1 MPMTLFPRYQ
11 EWLLLTATIQNRRA
25 DSVMKYL
32 DSLIQHLERTGVS
45 YNYYLTVCDVFFT
58 TDYWLKANPRYTPAH
73 ASVEDL
79 YRLAVKRLCEIFK
92 CTVNVLPRE
101 LELMFGRGMT
111 WEGFKVDIIQGR
123 ARNATQDEIRKYR
136 VVFKQG
142 KVWQFP
148 HWESH
153 PTEVLKPVDSSVMY
167 DPTAGLKRREGDN
180 YYQGYAYFV
189 MTMGRDLFLRKH
201 ATGGAQERDGI
212 YHSNYTGGG
221 TVLCAGSMLIE
232 GGVVKVVR
240 SDSGHYKPQEGN
252 MVSLLMALQMHGVD
266 TRKIQVVNFSAS
278 QVVMAPQFI
287 EANGDWTS
295 FVTDREYAPLSNGYA
310 YSYLQSSLQ
319 TADQE
324 VGDRIAPEIPR
335 VQGNGN
341 YTGKYIGNNPNLPA
355 NLPKPPQAPPRPP
368 RPSQMQPHPQQG
380 HMRMVNGVMRS
391 GRPLPPLPGQQ
402 RSGRAL
408 PPLPDQRSG
417 LSTRV
422 GQNAPLVNEDLYQTK

>member
-32 DSLIQHLERTGVS
+32 DSLIQTIERSGVS
-45 YNYYLTVCDVFFT
+45 YNYYLTICDLFFT
-58 TDYWLKANPRYTPAH
+58 TDYWLKANPRYSPAH

-111 WEGFKVDIIQGR
+111 SEGFKTDIIQGR
-123 ARNATQDEIRKYR
+123 SRTATQEDVRKYR
-136 VVFKQG
+136 AVFKQG

-148 HWESH
+148 HWEAH
-153 PTEVLKPVDSSVMY
+153 PTELLKPVDSASLY
-167 DPTAGLKRREGDN
+167 DPKAGLKRKEGDN
-180 YYQGYAYFV
+180 FYQGYAYFV
-189 MTMGRDLFLRKH
+189 MTMGRDLFLRQH
-201 ATGGAQERDGI
+201 SIGGVQEHNGI

-221 TVLCAGSMLIE
+221 AVLCAGSMLIE

-252 MVSLLMALQMHGVD
+252 MVSLLLALQMHGID
-266 TRKIQVVNFSAS
+266 IRNIQVVNFSAT
-278 QVVMAPQFI
+278 QVVSAPKFI
-287 EANGDWTS
+287 EANGDWTN
-295 FVTDREYAPLSNGYA
+295 FITDREYAPLNNGYA
-310 YSYLQSSLQ
+310 YAYLQSSLQ
-319 TADQE
+319 EADKE
-324 VGDRIAPEIPR
+324 VGKIAPEIPR
-335 VQGNGN
+335 VQGHGN
-341 YTGKYIGNNPNLPA
+341 YTGKYIGNNPNLPP

-368 RPSQMQPHPQQG
+368 RPGMVQPQAPQG

-391 GRPLPPLPGQQ
+391 GRQLPQLPGQQGSGRKLPPLPGQ
-402 RSGRAL
+402 RSGFSSPVA
-408 PPLPDQRSG
+408 PKV
-417 LSTRV
+417 RV
-422 GQNAPLVNEDLYQTK
+422 GDEDLYQTK